1 MEAVAPGG
9 ASGPHAE
16 RLALAR
22 GLLRRAEERTSR
34 RGPAGH
40 PDEALDGRMLPVA
53 TPLAALLPGG
63 GLRLG
68 GTVALGSGPGSTA
81 LLLAL
86 LAEASVDGAWIGVIG
101 RPDLGIVA
109 AAEAGLRLER
119 LALVP
124 RPGKD
129 LVAVTAALLDGLDV
143 VVTAVPSGA
152 GMRAAERQRLAA
164 RARQRGAVLVPLGPW
179 PGADV
184 ELSCVGGRWEGLD
197 AGFGRLR
204 TRRARVRA
212 RGRGLP
218 PTGREVELLL
228 PGPAGGGVEPVEVGG
243 TGTPGGAS
251 GGESDGRPAV
261 AGTRDAA
268 PGGESDGRSVTVAG
282 TRDGAPGAAAGGG
295 LPGRPAVAAG
305 IRLPGRPAI
314 VPASPLVPTPT
325 EPAPGERW
333 SHRTCGTAEGQPRP
347 VREAG

>member
-9 ASGPHAE
+9 APGPHAE

-22 GLLRRAEERTSR
+22 GLLRRAEERSAR
-34 RGPAGH
+34 PAGD
-40 PDEALDGRMLPVA
+40 PGEAPDGRALPVA
-53 TPLAALLPGG
+53 APLAALLPGG

-68 GTVALGSGPGSTA
+68 GTVALGSGPGATA

-86 LAEASVDGAWIGVIG
+86 LAEASAGGSWIGVVG

-109 AAEAGLRLER
+109 AVEAGLRLER

-129 LVAVTAALLDGLDV
+129 LVAVTAALLDGLDM
-143 VVTAVPSGA
+143 VVTTVPAGP

-179 PGADV
+179 PGADI
-184 ELSCVGGRWEGLD
+184 ELTCVGGRWERLD

-218 PTGREVELLL
+218 PAGREVELLL
-228 PGPAGGGVEPVEVGG
+228 PGPAGGGAEPVPGPTGDGTLPPGPAEDGAELGQPGPTGGGAEPAG
-243 TGTPGGAS
+243 TGRVA
-251 GGESDGRPAV
+251 GRPPVVPSRPA
-261 AGTRDAA
+261 AA
-268 PGGESDGRSVTVAG
+268 PL
-282 TRDGAPGAAAGGG
+282 PGPPAVPVPSSAAGP
-295 LPGRPAVAAG
+295 PGP
-305 IRLPGRPAI
+305 PG
-314 VPASPLVPTPT
+314 
-325 EPAPGERW
+325 APGERW
-333 SHRTCGTAEGQPRP
+333 SRRGHRVAEAPARP
-347 VREAG
+347 AREAG